1 MSTEPKNTLPDEENV
16 ENGYMIFLINGEYY
30 AFPIAG
36 VQEIISVPKIVP
48 VPEFPDYAKGIVNVR
63 GTIIPII
70 DTRLRFHMEE
80 LEYGSRTCIITI
92 KCRDMIVG
100 FIVDTV
106 ESVICIPSSEIRPVP
121 KISANNAEYLSGVAK
136 LDDKIIMLLSPEK
149 MLTEEMLNE
158 VRESIPENNSGS
170 EQ

>member
-1 MSTEPKNTLPDEENV
+1 MEQESKWLSSEDSIT

-30 AFPIAG
+30 AFPIDG

-70 DTRLRFHMEE
+70 DTRLRFHMAE

-106 ESVICIPSSEIRPVP
+106 ESVINISSGAIRPVP
-121 KISANNAEYLSGVAK
+121 KISERTAEYLWGVAK
-136 LDDKIIMLLSPEK
+136 LNDKIIMLLDPEK
-149 MLTEEMLNE
+149 MLTEEMLKE
-158 VRESIPENNSGS
+158 VRDSIPENNNT
-170 EQ
+170 

>member
-1 MSTEPKNTLPDEENV
+1 MEQESKRLSSEDSVT

-30 AFPIAG
+30 AFPIDG

-70 DTRLRFHMEE
+70 DTRLRFHMDE

-106 ESVICIPSSEIRPVP
+106 ESVINISSDVIRPVP
-121 KISANNAEYLSGVAK
+121 KISAKTAEYLSGVAK
-136 LDDKIIMLLSPEK
+136 PGDKIIMILDPER
-149 MLTEEMLNE
+149 MLTEEMLKE
-158 VRESIPENNSGS
+158 VREGIPENNNT
-170 EQ
+170 

>member
-1 MSTEPKNTLPDEENV
+1 MSTELNKNTSEEDIT

-30 AFPIAG
+30 AFPIDG

-106 ESVICIPSSEIRPVP
+106 ESVINISSDVIRPVP
-121 KISANNAEYLSGVAK
+121 RISAKNADYLSGVAK
-136 LDDKIIMLLSPEK
+136 PGDKIIMILSPEK
-149 MLTEEMLNE
+149 MLTEEMLKE
-158 VRESIPENNSGS
+158 VRENIPENGS
-170 EQ
+170 N